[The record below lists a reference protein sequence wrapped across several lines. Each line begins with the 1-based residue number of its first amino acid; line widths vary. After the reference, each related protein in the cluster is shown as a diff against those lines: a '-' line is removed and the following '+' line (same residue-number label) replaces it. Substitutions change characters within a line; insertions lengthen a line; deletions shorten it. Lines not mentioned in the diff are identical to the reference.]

1 MPSTEHM
8 AGIVF
13 FSGSPAVMCGLVVA
27 TDAPVSMGMRS
38 WYDPI
43 HSLVFRLSSNLF
55 LNMMS
60 V

>member
-1 MPSTEHM
+1 
-8 AGIVF
+8 
-13 FSGSPAVMCGLVVA
+13 
-27 TDAPVSMGMRS
+27 VSMGMRS